1 MVKFVNKISESSCR
15 HYDFIESVV
24 KNTRAYFD
32 NTDEGYSIYCANY
45 LNESRFGEEEKF
57 ILSVFNSDEISNQT
71 FVYGAICLQPYQDT
85 DSHLISGLLIT
96 DERIF
101 VRLYATDDQEHDFEY
116 YYYFEWSQLASA
128 YGGHDDDGD
137 DTVVLFDNEDDE
149 VCCLHAEL
157 LGGRF
162 DDMTISSLWIHFF
175 NDAIREAKQGSVE
188 DNHIYT
194 EFMSNKLLFKPF
206 VSWPDRVHL
215 GLNKVDAISNKLLN
229 EITLRRDEHLLW
241 VSRRSANWKAKND
254 DEKLP
259 SGCIITDQRICYF
272 DFCHR
277 KKSFSVAW
285 SEVAAIKH
293 IVNSFYIQKSLNATR
308 SDLKISDYALFDREV
323 ENSSPVV
330 AFLKG
335 IVSANKTQNAKITH
349 DQSERLSYEEERAV
363 LKNEETKEKKEGRV
377 ASSNVK
383 HESVDASSDKNKST
397 QSLSSQNDIKKAYKA
412 LQDILQST

>member
-1 MVKFVNKISESSCR
+1 MVEFVNKISESSCR
-15 HYDFIESVV
+15 FYDFIESVV

-45 LNESRFGEEEKF
+45 LNESRFDEEEKF

-71 FVYGAICLQPYQDT
+71 LVYGAICLQPYQDT

-101 VRLYATDDQEHDFEY
+101 VRLYVTDDQEHDFEY
-116 YYYFEWSQLASA
+116 YYYCEWSQLASA
-128 YGGHDDDGD
+128 ERSTDDDGD
-137 DTVVLFDNEDDE
+137 DIVVLNDNEDDE
-149 VCCLHAEL
+149 ACYLHAQL

-162 DDMTISSLWIHFF
+162 DDMTISSLWIHFL
-175 NDAIREAKQGSVE
+175 NDAIREARQGSVE
-188 DNHIYT
+188 GNHIYT
-194 EFMSNKLLFKPF
+194 GFMSNTLLFKPF

-241 VSRRSANWKAKND
+241 VSRHKANWKAKDD

-272 DFCHR
+272 DLCD
-277 KKSFSVAW
+277 KKKNFSVAW

-293 IVNSFYIQKSLNATR
+293 IVNSFYIQKSLNTTR

-335 IVSANKTQNAKITH
+335 IVSTNKAQNAKITH

-363 LKNEETKEKKEGRV
+363 LKNEKTKEKKEGRV
-377 ASSNVK
+377 ASSNVT
-383 HESVDASSDKNKST
+383 HESVDASSDKNKSNH
-397 QSLSSQNDIKKAYKA
+397 SLSSQNDIKKAYKEGVSK
-412 LQDILQST
+412 LPI